1 MNHQKLILPSEVQE
15 AIGRL
20 DKAGYETWLV
30 GGVRDLLLHRE
41 VNDWDLT
48 TSCPPEEMKKIF
60 SDKHL
65 NCMGEK
71 FGTISVHFDSQILDI
86 TTFRK
91 EGGYKDHRHPTE
103 VSFTTN
109 LFEDLKRR
117 DFTINAV
124 VYHPEKGFRD
134 FFCGIRDM
142 KKRLI
147 RAIGDADERFR
158 QDAIRILRALR
169 FSAVLGFDIEDK
181 TKSAIHRNKELL
193 LTLAPERI
201 LPEFTRMLCGR
212 NIRCVLTEFSDVIGV
227 LIPEIL
233 PTIGFSQRSP
243 FHQYDVW
250 QHNVHAVAYS
260 DPVPEIRLTLFFH
273 DISKPGCL
281 TVDETG
287 SGHFYA
293 HPKKSAKITQS
304 VMERMKFPTK
314 TTELVTLLVYHHDS
328 HPKSRSDVKKL
339 LSAVGETNFFRLL
352 RVMEADTLAHSKW
365 TIKKRLLQ
373 VQKLKELGEDILAS
387 GECYSLKQLAIDGR
401 DLQELGFSGPAIGQ
415 KLQIAP
421 QNVILD
427 KWENTKESL
436 ICELKKN
443 NW

>member
-1 MNHQKLILPSEVQE
+1 MNHQKLPLPPEVWE

-30 GGVRDLLLHRE
+30 GGVRDLLLRRE

-48 TSCPPEEMKKIF
+48 TSCPPEEIKRIF
-60 SDKHL
+60 ADKSL
-65 NCMGEK
+65 NCMGER
-71 FGTISVHFDSQILDI
+71 FGTVSVHFDSQILDI

-91 EGGYKDHRHPTE
+91 EGGYEDHRHPSS
-103 VSFTTN
+103 VQFTTN

-117 DFTINAV
+117 DFTVNAV

-158 QDAIRILRALR
+158 QDAVRILRALR
-169 FSAVLGFDIEDK
+169 FSAVLGFDIEEK
-181 TKSAIHRNKELL
+181 TKSAIHRNKDLL
-193 LTLAPERI
+193 LTIAPERV

-212 NIRCVLTEFSDVIGV
+212 NIRYVLTEFSDVIGV
-227 LIPEIL
+227 LIPELL
-233 PTIGFSQRSP
+233 PCIGFSQRSP

-287 SGHFYA
+287 RGHFYS
-293 HPKKSAKITQS
+293 HPKKSAKIAKT
-304 VMERMKFPTK
+304 VMERMKFPAK
-314 TTELVTLLVYHHDS
+314 LTELVSLLVHHHDS
-328 HPKSRSDVKKL
+328 HPQNRSDVKKL
-339 LSAVGETNFFRLL
+339 LFAVGESNFFLLL

-373 VQKLKELGEDILAS
+373 VQKLKELGEDILKS
-387 GECYSLKQLAIDGR
+387 GECYSLKQLAITGD
-401 DLQELGFSGPAIGQ
+401 DLRELGFSGPVIGQ
-415 KLQIAP
+415 KLQFAL
-421 QNVILD
+421 QNVISG
-427 KWENTKESL
+427 KWENRKEL
-436 ICELKKN
+436 LLCELNKN